1 MRSINNFGDIA
12 MQKPAFAKL
21 VDELE
26 KRNQR
31 TRRRRALKKRRK
43 QNDSSENNQ

>member
-1 MRSINNFGDIA
+1 MGINKFSDVA
-12 MQKPAFAKL
+12 SKSDAFMEL
-21 VDELE
+21 VKELE
-26 KRNQR
+26 ERNRR